1 MELPAWLLFAEAQ
14 SMNGEAQVV
23 QFMADPLPLQ
33 RFENVSAAV
42 IIDCL
47 LQIFRVTGEE
57 NDVGLA
63 VYGSELSGQ
72 PEPVHMIIQF
82 YIQKSDGYNMVLRE
96 LQCLFPSAEAG
107 DAHARELFLQH
118 ADGPAKQKRDI
129 FHDDDIGLIL

>member
-1 MELPAWLLFAEAQ
+1 MPDPFPA
-14 SMNGEAQVV
+14 
-23 QFMADPLPLQ
+23 Q

-82 YIQKSDGYNMVLRE
+82 YIQKSDGNAVVLRE
-96 LQCLFPSAEAG
+96 LQRFFPAAEVG
-107 DAHARELFLQH
+107 LLQH
-118 ADGPAKQKRDI
+118 GCRGGQVWRGSE
-129 FHDDDIGLIL
+129 GLLQAV